1 MSTKDGDGPGTS
13 QESAAGPAAGSAGDP
28 STVAAAGDASNL
40 GRRLP
45 TQQVDGEPEL
55 ATTAALLRRA
65 FTETHKYE
73 PGYLKW
79 FYIDNPEGQVVAFD
93 HDDDGTLARGRLEQ
107 QGDRLVQLGRAG
119 SADGAGS
126 EPPSGVSSVSAARA
140 GPAASRANSSP
151 SAPTTAR
158 STDVIGACGAE
169 TSPR

>member
-1 MSTKDGDGPGTS
+1 MPGADVL
-13 QESAAGPAAGSAGDP
+13 AAVGEHEQQPARGERAHRELHGGEARPVDP
-28 STVAAAGDASNL
+28 VE
-40 GRRLP
+40 
-45 TQQVDGEPEL
+45 V
-55 ATTAALLRRA
+55 
-65 FTETHKYE
+65 
-73 PGYLKW
+73 
-79 FYIDNPEGQVVAFD
+79 FD